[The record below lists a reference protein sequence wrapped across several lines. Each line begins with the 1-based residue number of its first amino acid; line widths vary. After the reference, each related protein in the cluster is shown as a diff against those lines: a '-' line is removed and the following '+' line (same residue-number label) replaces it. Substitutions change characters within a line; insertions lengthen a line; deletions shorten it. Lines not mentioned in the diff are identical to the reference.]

1 MTDTRRRKQMTSA
14 EIRQSFLDF
23 FRERD
28 HVIVPSIPLVPGG
41 DETLLFTNSGMVQFK
56 DVFLGTGQR
65 SYTRVADSQKCLR
78 VAGKHND
85 LDDVGRDDIHHTFFE
100 MLGNWSFGDYD
111 KPQAIAW
118 AWELLTESW
127 GLPKGKLWATCFED
141 ELGQIPRDDEAA
153 SAWAQQPGFDPSHI
167 AFFGRNDNFW
177 EMADTGPSG
186 PDSEVHLDQGPDFC
200 TKQGVKGHQCR
211 LNGDCGRYV
220 ELWNL
225 VFIQYNRTGPT
236 QLDPLPKLHVDTGMG
251 FDRIVSVLQGAR
263 SNYRTD
269 QFAPIIE
276 TTRKLA
282 GHSQAEVETHWTP
295 YRVIAD
301 HARAAAFLIA
311 DGVVPGNIGRNY
323 VTRMIIRRASLFGTK
338 IGLTEPFLAE
348 VGDSVVAQFADAYPE
363 LEQHRKGIRSSITE
377 EERRFQRTLDT
388 STGAGQVAIDEAALS
403 GVMSIPGSTPFHLY
417 STYGLPLEIF
427 KDMASDSGLA
437 VDEAGFWE
445 AMDAHRLSSSAG
457 SSGFGA
463 GLDPSDDSGWADA
476 GLMFAELGSRYQAL
490 LDELLR
496 SGRLDPGGV
505 RYGPYNSLRADGSL
519 LAILRDGQPVAAAR
533 VGEAVGVVLP
543 QTAFYIESGGQVADT
558 GSIRSADG
566 HAWEISVADVR
577 EPVDGLIIHFGTV
590 VGGEPK
596 VGDPATA
603 AVDSVRR
610 HDIMRNHTATHL
622 LHAALRSVLGPH
634 ARQAGSLVAPDRLRF
649 DFTHPDPMT
658 PGQIEQVERTVNENI
673 LANYPLAIGHEPREH
688 AIRQGAIALFGE
700 AYGDTVRTI
709 RIGQPEPISYE
720 LCGGTHVQETGVI
733 GAFLIT
739 SEGSVAAGIRRIE
752 AVTGRGA
759 LALIRER
766 FQSLHQIAEQLETSP
781 LEANTRLSALLEERD
796 RLQRE
801 LNRLRD
807 SLAVE
812 HFQRL
817 SPQAVD
823 GVPVLAGLIPNASA
837 ESLRALV
844 DRFRSDHPSGVAVL
858 ASAVDNR
865 PIIVA
870 AVTQDLVARGLH
882 AGELVK
888 AVAQQVG
895 GGGGGKPTLAQ
906 AGGKDPS
913 QLPSALALVP
923 RWVAEHLQ

>member
-1 MTDTRRRKQMTSA
+1 MTSA
-14 EIRQSFLDF
+14 EIRQSFLGF
-23 FRERD
+23 FKARD

-65 SYTRVADSQKCLR
+65 PYTRVADSQKCLR

-100 MLGNWSFGDYD
+100 MLGNWSFGDYY
-111 KPQAIAW
+111 KKEAIGW
-118 AWELLTESW
+118 AWELLTGEW
-127 GLPKGKLWATCFED
+127 GLPKDRLWATCFED
-141 ELGQIPRDDEAA
+141 ELGQIPRDDDAA
-153 SAWAQQPGFDPSHI
+153 EAWARQPGFDSSQI
-167 AFFGRNDNFW
+167 AFFGRKENFW

-186 PDSEVHLDQGPDFC
+186 PDSEIHLDQGLQFC
-200 TKQGVKGHQCR
+200 TKQDVKGHQCQ
-211 LNGDCGRYV
+211 LNGDCGRFV

-225 VFIQYNRTGPT
+225 VFIQYNRTSPT
-236 QLDPLPKLHVDTGMG
+236 QLDPLPKMHVDTGMG

-282 GHSQAEVETHWTP
+282 GHSHSEVETHWTP

-301 HARAAAFLIA
+301 HARAAAFLIG

-348 VGDSVVAQFADAYPE
+348 VGDSVIAQYADVYPE
-363 LEQHRKGIRSSITE
+363 LEQHREAIRRLVTE
-377 EERRFQRTLDT
+377 EERRFART
-388 STGAGQVAIDEAALS
+388 VES
-403 GVMSIPGSTPFHLY
+403 GISRLTERLEEIEQQGLAELPGDWAFDLY
-417 STYGLPLEIF
+417 ATYGLPLEIAR
-427 KDMASDSGLA
+427 DLA
-437 VDEAGFWE
+437 REHGAETDVAGFYA
-445 AMDAHRLSSSAG
+445 AMDRHREISTGETGRGEGGVELAG
-457 SSGFGA
+457 
-463 GLDPSDDSGWADA
+463 
-476 GLMFAELGSRYQAL
+476 LGSRYQEV
-490 LDELLR
+490 LDDLLR
-496 SGRLDPGGV
+496 TGRLDKSGV
-505 RYGPYNSLRADGSL
+505 RYDPYSSLGGQGSL
-519 LAILRDGQPVAAAR
+519 LALVSDGRAVAAAG
-533 VGEAVGVVLP
+533 VGESVGVVLP
-543 QTAFYIESGGQVADT
+543 QTAFYIESGGQVSDSGT
-558 GSIRSADG
+558 IRSANG
-566 HAWEISVADVR
+566 QSWEIAVADVR
-577 EPVDGLIIHFGTV
+577 EPVDGLIVHYGTV
-590 VGGEPK
+590 VRGEPK
-596 VGDPATA
+596 VGDRTA
-603 AVDSVRR
+603 AMVDSVRR

-622 LHAALRSVLGPH
+622 MHAALRTVLGQH

-649 DFTHPDPMT
+649 DFNHPEPMT
-658 PGQIEQVERTVNENI
+658 PEQIERVERMVNENI
-673 LANYPLAIGHEPREH
+673 LANYPLAIQHEPREQ
-688 AIRQGAIALFGE
+688 AIREGAMALFGE
-700 AYGDTVRTI
+700 AYGETVRSI
-709 RIGQPEPISYE
+709 RIGGPELISYE

-733 GAFLIT
+733 GTFLIT
-739 SEGSVAAGIRRIE
+739 SENSVAAGIRRIE
-752 AVTGRGA
+752 AVSGRGA
-759 LALIRER
+759 LDLIRER
-766 FQSLHQIAEQLETSP
+766 FQNLQRVAEQLGSSP
-781 LEANTRLSALLEERD
+781 AEANSRLTALLEGQD

-801 LNRLRD
+801 LARLREA
-807 SLAVE
+807 LALE

-817 SPQAVD
+817 APQAVD

-888 AVAQQVG
+888 VVAQQVG

-913 QLPSALALVP
+913 QLPTALALVP
-923 RWVAEHLQ
+923 GWVEAHLK

>member
-1 MTDTRRRKQMTSA
+1 MTSA

-65 SYTRVADSQKCLR
+65 PYTRVADSQKCLR

-100 MLGNWSFGDYD
+100 MLGNWSFGDYY
-111 KPQAIAW
+111 KREAIGW
-118 AWELLTESW
+118 AWELLTGEW
-127 GLPKGKLWATCFED
+127 GLPKDRLWATCFED
-141 ELGQIPRDDEAA
+141 ELGQIPRDDDAA
-153 SAWAQQPGFDPSHI
+153 EAWARQPGFDPSQI
-167 AFFGRNDNFW
+167 AFFGRKENFW

-186 PDSEVHLDQGPDFC
+186 PDSEIHLDQGLQLC
-200 TKQGVKGHQCR
+200 TKQDVKGHQCQ
-211 LNGDCGRYV
+211 LNGDCGRFV

-225 VFIQYNRTGPT
+225 VFIQYNRTSPT
-236 QLDPLPKLHVDTGMG
+236 QLDPLPRMHVDTGMG

-282 GHSQAEVETHWTP
+282 GHSHSEVETHWTP

-301 HARAAAFLIA
+301 HSRAAAFLIG

-348 VGDSVVAQFADAYPE
+348 VGDSVIAQYADAYPE
-363 LEQHRKGIRSSITE
+363 LEQHREAIRRLVTE
-377 EERRFQRTLDT
+377 EERRFART
-388 STGAGQVAIDEAALS
+388 VES
-403 GVMSIPGSTPFHLY
+403 GISRLTERLEEIEQQGLAELPGDWAFDLY
-417 STYGLPLEIF
+417 SSYGLPLEISR
-427 KDMASDSGLA
+427 DIARERGLD
-437 VDEAGFWE
+437 VDDVAFREALE
-445 AMDAHRLSSSAG
+445 RHRG
-457 SSGFGA
+457 SSRA
-463 GLDPSDDSGWADA
+463 AVIYH
-476 GLMFAELGSRYQAL
+476 AELEVPDSPGQMRRYQDMVQAWRTSNMIRA
-490 LDELLR
+490 E
-496 SGRLDPGGV
+496 GVTYDPHS
-505 RYGPYNSLRADGSL
+505 SLKFGSEVIGL
-519 LAILRDGQPVAAAR
+519 IFEGKLVQSVPVESR
-533 VGEAVGVVLP
+533 VGVVLSE
-543 QTAFYIESGGQVADT
+543 THFYLESGGQVSDSGT
-558 GSIRSADG
+558 IRSANG
-566 HAWEISVADVR
+566 QSWEIAVADVR
-577 EPVDGLIIHFGTV
+577 EPVDGLIVHYGTV
-590 VGGEPK
+590 VRGEPK
-596 VGDPATA
+596 VGDRTA
-603 AVDSVRR
+603 AMVDSVRR

-622 LHAALRSVLGPH
+622 LHAALRTVLGPH

-649 DFTHPDPMT
+649 DFNHPEPMT
-658 PGQIEQVERTVNENI
+658 PEQIERVERMVNENI
-673 LANYPLAIGHEPREH
+673 LANYPLAIQHEPREQ
-688 AIRQGAIALFGE
+688 AIREGAMALFGE
-700 AYGDTVRTI
+700 AYGETVRSI
-709 RIGQPEPISYE
+709 RIGDPEPISYE
-720 LCGGTHVQETGVI
+720 LCGGTHVQQTGVI
-733 GAFLIT
+733 GPFLIT
-739 SEGSVAAGIRRIE
+739 SENSVAAGIRRIE
-752 AVTGRGA
+752 AVSGRGA
-759 LALIRER
+759 LDLIRER
-766 FQSLHQIAEQLETSP
+766 FQNLQRVAEQLGSSP
-781 LEANTRLSALLEERD
+781 AEANSRLTAMLAEQD

-801 LNRLRD
+801 LARLREA
-807 SLAVE
+807 LALE

-817 SPQAVD
+817 APQAVD

-888 AVAQQVG
+888 VVAQQVG

-913 QLPSALALVP
+913 QLPTALALVP
-923 RWVAEHLQ
+923 GWVEAHLK